1 MRTFPEL
8 WNRLQVEETKR
19 LNIKRDWTEGKVPD
33 LPFEIIDQ
41 KNVKEH
47 IQGKLEN
54 IFDRTMTT
62 SILQAQYGDG
72 KTNVFK

>member
-54 IFDRTMTT
+54 IFDRT
-62 SILQAQYGDG
+62 ILIC
-72 KTNVFK
+72 NRL